1 MNKTYYFMAGL
12 PRSGSTLLKSIL
24 NQNPELHTE
33 PISPVLELTHYTNKY
48 FEDSEQYLGYPKPKS
63 AHKVISSI
71 LEDYYYE
78 IEKPFIID
86 HCRAWS
92 NNIQMLKT
100 FITPT
105 PKIICPV
112 RDIIEILTSFI
123 TMIHRNS
130 DQVSFIDQHLIEKG
144 LSINDDNR
152 CHYLMSKNGI
162 VEQALWAQSQ
172 AFIRGDDKKYLHMVE
187 YDDLINHPEETMKGI
202 YSFLEID
209 YYSHDFEHIE
219 NTHREIDDQWYLKD
233 MHHVR
238 KKLEKKSKKPQDI
251 LSADILNKY
260 SNLEYWKYTNH
271 RYY

>member
-1 MNKTYYFMAGL
+1 MAGL

-33 PISPVLELTHYTNKY
+33 PVSPIMELMYWNDHY
-48 FEDSEQYLGYPKPKS
+48 FSDSEQYLGYPKPKS

-71 LEDYYYE
+71 IDDYYFDV
-78 IEKPFIID
+78 EKPYVID

-92 NNIQMLKT
+92 NNIERIKT
-100 FITPT
+100 YITSE

-112 RDIIEILTSFI
+112 RNITEILTSFI
-123 TMIHRNS
+123 TMIRRNS

-144 LSINDDNR
+144 LPINDDNR
-152 CHYLMSKNGI
+152 CHYLMSKEGI

-187 YDDLINHPEETMKGI
+187 YDDLIENPNETLKKI
-202 YSFLEID
+202 YEFLEID
-209 YYSHDFEHIE
+209 YYQHTFDKIE
-219 NTHREIDDQWYLKD
+219 NSHREIDDQWYLKD

-238 KKLEKKSKKPQDI
+238 NKLEKQSKNPESI
-251 LSADILNKY
+251 LSTEILNMY
-260 SNLEYWKYTNH
+260 SNLEYWKYSDH